1 MDLTLNETDIRVLG
15 ALVEKQIATPEYYPL
30 SLNALMHACNQKT
43 NRDPVVSYDEET
55 VTRSLGS
62 LREKKLVWM
71 FKGADS
77 RVLKYGHI
85 FPEAFD
91 LNDREVAVMCVLMLR
106 GPQTVGELRS
116 RTGHLHSF
124 EDLSEVEA
132 TLRSLADRDGEP
144 LVVKLPRQAGFKES
158 RYAHLL
164 GGPVDVEAL
173 ESAPMADFQSS
184 KSHSLSER
192 VSLLQVEVEA
202 LRRDLAEMREQ
213 FQEFRKQFE

>member
-1 MDLTLNETDIRVLG
+1 MDLTLNETEIRVLG

-30 SLNALMHACNQKT
+30 SLNALTHACNQKS
-43 NRDPVVSYDEET
+43 NRDPVVAYDEQT
-55 VTRSLGS
+55 VIQSLGS
-62 LREKKLVWM
+62 LREKKLVWL

-91 LNDREVAVMCVLMLR
+91 LSDREVAVMCVLMLR

-124 EDLSEVEA
+124 DHLSDVEA
-132 TLRSLADRDGEP
+132 TLQSLTEREGKP

-164 GGPVDVEAL
+164 GGPIIIEELEA
-173 ESAPMADFQSS
+173 APGATSQGPRT
-184 KSHSLSER
+184 HSLSER
-192 VSLLQVEVEA
+192 VSLLQTEVEA
-202 LRRDLAEMREQ
+202 LRRELSEMQEQ
-213 FQEFRKQFE
+213 FQQFRKQFE

>member
-1 MDLTLNETDIRVLG
+1 MDLILNETEIRVLG

-30 SLNALMHACNQKT
+30 SLNALTHACNQKT
-43 NRDPVVSYDEET
+43 NRDPVVAYDEQT
-55 VTRSLGS
+55 VIQSLGS
-62 LREKKLVWM
+62 LREKKLVWL

-91 LNDREVAVMCVLMLR
+91 LSDREVAVMCVLMLR

-124 EDLSEVEA
+124 DHLSDVEA
-132 TLRSLADRDGEP
+132 TLQSLTEREGKP
-144 LVVKLPRQAGFKES
+144 LVAKLPRQAGFKES

-164 GGPVDVEAL
+164 GGPIVIEEVEA
-173 ESAPMADFQSS
+173 APGATSQASRT
-184 KSHSLSER
+184 HSLGER
-192 VSLLQVEVEA
+192 VSLLQAEVEA
-202 LRRDLAEMREQ
+202 LRCELSELQEQ
-213 FQEFRKQFE
+213 FQQFRKQFE